1 MNESALERY
10 FDHFIENDSSRK
22 EKEVNEE
29 FLCLLPDELL
39 ALNKDD
45 TGSSSLDY
53 NSQNPTAGASST
65 SAPED
70 RPATHVTSVT
80 QQQQFLPQIQ
90 NIICTVNLGCQLD
103 LDLIARKAWNVE
115 YNPEVY
121 KALTMRLRQPRTTAV
136 IYKSGTLVC
145 LGAKS
150 VVQARLAARRF
161 SRIVQKLGFPVRF
174 LNFKI
179 QNTMASCN
187 TFAVSLEQLALQQHC
202 RSLPTLSYE
211 AELFPGLFYT
221 GIPNVSIVIF
231 ANGKMSLVGA
241 TTEAQIYEALGIIRP
256 ILSRFRRH

>member
-10 FDHFIENDSSRK
+10 FDHFIENHSSRK
-22 EKEVNEE
+22 EEKEVNEE
-29 FLCLLPDELL
+29 FFHLLPDEIL

-45 TGSSSLDY
+45 TGNGSSSVDY

-65 SAPED
+65 SAQED
-70 RPATHVTSVT
+70 RPTTLVTSVT

-115 YNPEVY
+115 YNPKVY
-121 KALTMRLRQPRTTAV
+121 KALTMRLRKPRTTAM
-136 IYKSGTLVC
+136 IYKSGNLVC

-150 VVQARLAARRF
+150 VAQARLAARRF

-179 QNTMASCN
+179 QNMMASCD
-187 TFAVSLEQLALQQHC
+187 TFTVSLEQLALQEHC
-202 RSLPTLSYE
+202 SYE

-231 ANGKMSLVGA
+231 ATGKLSLVGA
-241 TTEAQIYEALGIIRP
+241 TTEAQMYEALGIIRP
-256 ILSRFRRH
+256 ILSRVRRQ